1 MTTDLLALLAIV
13 FLSTALIG
21 TLGAFVRLQRKT
33 RKFQQEEDAIKNRA
47 HQKAQTILETAQDAA
62 FQIAS
67 EAVVKAE
74 ENRKLVQ
81 DKIEDIA
88 SKQLREYQKMVHS
101 ATENI
106 EGEVAKNLELKM
118 DEAFRDANTSIEA
131 YKKQR
136 EKEIDFQ
143 PIKVLLKDPLFD
155 KNQQFQA
162 IQVDLE
168 KIVFELEA
176 LKAFRG

>member
-136 EKEIDFQ
+136 EKEIDQ
-143 PIKVLLKDPLFD
+143 MAQDAVKKASREILGKSLDINAHTDLVLKCL
-155 KNQQFQA
+155 A
-162 IQVDLE
+162 
-168 KIVFELEA
+168 EA
-176 LKAFRG
+176 KKEYGF